1 MATNP
6 NLPRQGP
13 TPVPQ
18 HPRIPR
24 PKKQFPWALIAI
36 IVAAAILAAIIYWL
50 PQSPKAQTPPTA
62 AQVPPQPT
70 GSQIQLSN
78 LKITPAPGGGA
89 FYLDGTLINNGNTSI
104 NGISTELSFKNLRGQ
119 TLETEQV
126 PVQAIASKNGQPAG
140 TESMAQDP
148 IKPRATRPFRIS
160 VTHVPEGWN
169 HQVPAVRILSVTGA
183 NP

>member
-13 TPVPQ
+13 VPVPP
-18 HPRIPR
+18 HPRIPKPR
-24 PKKQFPWALIAI
+24 KQFPWALAAI

-70 GSQIQLSN
+70 GSQVQLSN
-78 LKITPAPGGGA
+78 LNITPAPGGGA
-89 FYLDGTLINNGNTSI
+89 LYLDGTLINNGNTTI
-104 NGISTELSFKNLRGQ
+104 NGITAELSFKNLRGE
-119 TLETEQV
+119 TLETETL
-126 PVQAIASKNGQPAG
+126 PVESVGKNSGQHAG
-140 TESMAQDP
+140 TQPLSQDP

-160 VTHVPEGWN
+160 VSHVPEGWN
-169 HQVPAVRILSVTGA
+169 HQVPAMRIVSVTGA